1 MVVELSQRFIFRG
14 MDDRVFI
21 LVAEDQPDDAF
32 LFEHTFA
39 GLGIV
44 DYFICTTGGETI
56 SYLEGSSTFADRLVY
71 PVPDCVLL
79 DLTLPQVSGFEILEW
94 MRSHE
99 DYRLVPTVVFSSS
112 NDPADIR
119 RAYELGANSYFSKC
133 LKIQDMI
140 RKLSLIEEYWTEAR
154 CPKLNPAGR
163 CIV

>member
-1 MVVELSQRFIFRG
+1 

-44 DYFICTTGGETI
+44 DYYISTTGPGTI
-56 SYLEGSSTFADRLVY
+56 SYLDGAGQFSDRLTY

-79 DLTLPQVSGFEILEW
+79 DLQMPEVDGFQILEW
-94 MRSHE
+94 MRCHQ

-112 NDPADIR
+112 GDPADIR
-119 RAYELGANSYFSKC
+119 RAYELGANSYFTKC
-133 LKIQDMI
+133 VRIQDMI
-140 RKLSLIEEYWTEAR
+140 RKLSLIEEYWTEAN
-154 CPKLNPAGR
+154 CPKLNPSGR
-163 CIV
+163 CVV

>member
-1 MVVELSQRFIFRG
+1 

-44 DYFICTTGGETI
+44 DYYIATGGPEAI
-56 SYLEGSSTFADRLVY
+56 SYLEGSGQFADRRTF

-79 DLTLPQVSGFEILEW
+79 DLKMPHVSGFEILEW
-94 MRSHE
+94 LRSHD

-112 NDPADIR
+112 EEPADVR
-119 RAYELGANSYFSKC
+119 HAYELGANSYFTKST
-133 LKIQDMI
+133 KIQDMI
-140 RKLSLIEEYWTEAR
+140 RKLSLIEEYWATAK

-163 CIV
+163 CVV